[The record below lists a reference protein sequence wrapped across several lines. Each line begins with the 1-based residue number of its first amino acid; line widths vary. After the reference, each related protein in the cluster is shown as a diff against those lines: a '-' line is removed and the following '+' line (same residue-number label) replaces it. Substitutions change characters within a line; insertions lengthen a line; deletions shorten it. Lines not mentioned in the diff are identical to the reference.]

1 MATAKFSGTT
11 SAVVRT
17 IDPFN
22 ILGVGIDRPTHNVSP
37 AILQQYGLLHGYS
50 TFLSETGLPIIH
62 ILIIHVLSG
71 AFDAHIY
78 LEE

>member
-1 MATAKFSGTT
+1 M
-11 SAVVRT
+11 
-17 IDPFN
+17 
-22 ILGVGIDRPTHNVSP
+22 LGVGIDRPTHNISS
-37 AILQQYGLLHGYS
+37 AILQQYGLLHGDT

-62 ILIIHVLSG
+62 ILIIHVLPG